1 MVVDQDELDGLHRR
15 IANRSSDIAADR
27 ERQRVLIRQMQ
38 ADGETWD
45 AMVERA
51 HVSRQTV
58 RRALA
63 SSPHSTSMSTP

>member
-1 MVVDQDELDGLHRR
+1 MAVDQDELDVLHER
-15 IANRSSDIAADR
+15 IAGRAADIAIDR
-27 ERQRVLIRQMQ
+27 ERQRVLIRAMRD
-38 ADGETWD
+38 DGETWD

-63 SSPHSTSMSTP
+63 SSPHSTSTSTP

>member
-1 MVVDQDELDGLHRR
+1 MVDQDELDRLHER
-15 IANRSSDIAADR
+15 ITARSSDNAADR
-27 ERQRVLIRQMQ
+27 ERQRDLIRQMQ
-38 ADGETWD
+38 TEGETWD
-45 AMVERA
+45 AMVLRA

>member
-1 MVVDQDELDGLHRR
+1 MVDQGELDDLHDR
-15 IANRSSDIAADR
+15 ITARSSADASDR
-27 ERQRVLIRQMQ
+27 ARQRALIRQMR

-45 AMVERA
+45 RIVERA